1 MYFWGTISVNCL
13 IWGYASNKNKRLRN
27 PDLNQSA
34 LDYFTNKF
42 WNSPGH
48 CWVALYN
55 IITIGQ
61 AIHIGNIKVKIRNS
75 MEDIKNENTKTYRQ
89 VIRLWKRKEL
99 KLSNEIFLLGKLIC
113 QRLNWYDVMI
123 YWLRKL
129 ILKWYSTGAANPGP
143 AGHFWPA

>member
-1 MYFWGTISVNCL
+1 MYLWGTISVNCL
-13 IWGYASNKNKRLRN
+13 IWGYASIKTKRLRN

-42 WNSPGH
+42 LNSPGH
-48 CWVALYN
+48 CWVALYD

-123 YWLRKL
+123 Y
-129 ILKWYSTGAANPGP
+129 
-143 AGHFWPA
+143 